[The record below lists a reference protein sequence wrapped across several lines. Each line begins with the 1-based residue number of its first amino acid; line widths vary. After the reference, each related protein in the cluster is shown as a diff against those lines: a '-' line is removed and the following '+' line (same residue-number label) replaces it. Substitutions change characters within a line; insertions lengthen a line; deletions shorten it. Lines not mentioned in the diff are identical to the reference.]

1 MPRHE
6 NPNVEAEG
14 EITHVFAHRFV
25 VDTGSKPVLADLTPR
40 GLEIVKLR
48 VGDRVAL
55 KGEEKPSELKV
66 SRLERN
72 GVTFEIGHGPPHD
85 RHEHG
90 AVDLGVAVRAAN
102 HAGYRVIG
110 EARRKRKHFEVL
122 GKRAPNLRSFILN
135 STEIFARLSLCPRT
149 IANGDPKS
157 SGFARREAYLMN
169 AETDRPRRSAE

>member
-1 MPRHE
+1 
-6 NPNVEAEG
+6 
-14 EITHVFAHRFV
+14 
-25 VDTGSKPVLADLTPR
+25 
-40 GLEIVKLR
+40 LEIVKLR

-90 AVDLGVAVRAAN
+90 AVDLVVAVRAAN

-122 GKRAPNLRSFILN
+122 GKKGAEFEEFHIEFDGDIRKTKPLSPDDRKWRSEIEAASRAVRGTS
-135 STEIFARLSLCPRT
+135 
-149 IANGDPKS
+149 
-157 SGFARREAYLMN
+157 
-169 AETDRPRRSAE
+169 